1 MENQQKVDSTVEVV
15 GFNIIEKISQVA
27 KNLED
32 SHLEKKCLD
41 DIKEQLEILSKYLDT
56 TNQQAMVFVIVF
68 VLQAKL
74 FCTDLSSINN
84 FLDINYIDGLI
95 YKNELDILLEKNLLE
110 ISEDQPKRKKKSNF
124 GKSSFTIPDD
134 VADQIYANQPIQSK
148 EHEVLDI
155 YGFSGKISEL
165 IEKRKYQTIDTL
177 DLFFKVD
184 ELETRNS
191 HLKQITILKSKLT
204 NEDRTL
210 LYEVLNGLLNYCMPS
225 NLEMTLNNIY
235 DKPRDRRVMYRSLIE
250 KTNRLYELEFIEL
263 TDGRFANDFNV
274 MLTTKA
280 IEYFLENDSELFLNK
295 QKPKNIISNETIES
309 KELFF
314 DPLLDKEIDFLTQ
327 SLRNDNF
334 ISLQD
339 RMSNMGLQKGV
350 AAIFYGSPGTGK
362 TESVYQIAKQ
372 TGRDIFMV
380 EISQTKSMWF
390 GESEKLIKKVFTD
403 YERASK
409 HSSLTPILIINEAD
423 AILGKRQENSHS
435 NVSQTENAIQNI
447 LLEEL
452 ERFEGIMI
460 ATTNLQGNLDK
471 AFERRFL
478 FKIKFEIPSIEVK
491 TKIWTS
497 KISNI
502 DQHLAE
508 QLAKDFSF
516 SGGEIENIC
525 RKCTMNE
532 ILTGVQPEASEI
544 YQFCQSEKLM
554 SNNKKGNKVGYI

>member
-1 MENQQKVDSTVEVV
+1 MENQQKSDSTVEVV
-15 GFNIIEKISQVA
+15 GFNIIEMISQVA
-27 KNLED
+27 KNLEN
-32 SHLEKKCLD
+32 SQLEKKWMD
-41 DIKEQLEILSKYLDT
+41 NIKDQLEILSKYLDT
-56 TNQQAMVFVIVF
+56 TTLQAMLFSIVF
-68 VLQAKL
+68 VLQSKL
-74 FCTDLSSINN
+74 FSVDLSSINN

-110 ISEDQPKRKKKSNF
+110 ISEDQPKRKMKSNF
-124 GKSSFTIPDD
+124 GRSSFTIPDD
-134 VADQIYANQPIQSK
+134 VADQIYANQPIQSR

-155 YGFSGKISEL
+155 YGFASKVSDL
-165 IEKRKYQTIDTL
+165 IDKRKYQAIETL

-191 HLKQITILKSKLT
+191 HLKQISLLKSKLT
-204 NEDRTL
+204 NDERTL
-210 LYEVLNGLLNYCMPS
+210 IYEVLNDLLNYCMPS
-225 NLEMTLNNIY
+225 NLELTLNNIY
-235 DKPRDRRVMYRSLIE
+235 DRPRDRRVMYRSLTE

-280 IEYFLENDSELFLNK
+280 IEFFLEKDSELFLQK
-295 QKPKNIISNETIES
+295 QKTKNLIINENIET
-309 KELFF
+309 KKLFF
-314 DPLLDKEIDFLTQ
+314 DLPLEKEVDFLAQ
-327 SLRNDNF
+327 SLMNDNF
-334 ISLQD
+334 TV
-339 RMSNMGLQKGV
+339 LQKRLTDTKLPTGCTV
-350 AAIFYGSPGTGK
+350 LLYGAPGTGK
-362 TESVYQIAKQ
+362 TESVFQIAKK
-372 TGRDIFMV
+372 TGRDIFKV
-380 EISQTKSMWF
+380 DISQTKSMWF

-409 HSSLTPILIINEAD
+409 HSSLTPILLINEAD

-532 ILTGVQPEASEI
+532 ILTGVRPDASEI
-544 YQFCQSEKLM
+544 YQFCQSEKLLT
-554 SNNKKGNKVGYI
+554 NNKKGNKVGYI